1 MLPPVSPALLER
13 NPRFKALY
21 QNLATSRL
29 NSDAS
34 TRLIKQQRAQ
44 ADVEKVG
51 WMLAD
56 VDLEFDADELSIATH
71 CRPEGCSR
79 GKSASRSIEFD
90 MPERE

>member
-1 MLPPVSPALLER
+1 MNMLPPVAPAVLER

-44 ADVEKVG
+44 ADVEKVRY
-51 WMLAD
+51 D
-56 VDLEFDADELSIATH
+56 V
-71 CRPEGCSR
+71 RR
-79 GKSASRSIEFD
+79 ASQ
-90 MPERE
+90 